1 MIGIAVPFAIGWVL
15 AAPVQISV
23 GKAPSDLGAE
33 TVEFKGDSGAIV
45 KGWWCPTVNSRG
57 VVLLLPGIRANRLSM
72 VDRARFLRRAGYSV
86 LLIDF
91 QATGE
96 TKGDHITFGWKESR
110 DALAAVDFIHH
121 VQPSARIA
129 IIGSSLGG
137 VAALLATPPLK
148 VSALILESV
157 YPTIEIATRNRMEN
171 YLGPIGRVFAP
182 LFLMQLHRR
191 IGVSPSQLHPIDHI
205 AVVDCPVLIMS
216 GQKESDIAAISSTAT
231 KNALEIEGKADAE
244 AASIYAAAFNPPD
257 AQELYSFLR
266 SLDVMRAGFE
276 KDTTAV
282 ISTNSE
288 LGRLLKTMAPT
299 SAAPKPTG
307 P

>member
-1 MIGIAVPFAIGWVL
+1 MNRKLLFALAAILLMIGIAVPFAIGWVL

-33 TVEFKGDSGAIV
+33 TVEFESDSGAIV
-45 KGWWCPTVNSRG
+45 KGWWCPTVNSHG

-72 VDRARFLRRAGYSV
+72 VDRARFLRRSGYSI

-121 VQPSARIA
+121 VDPSARIA

-137 VAALLATPPLK
+137 VATLLATPPLK
-148 VSALILESV
+148 VDALVLEAV

-171 YLGPIGRVFAP
+171 YLGAFGRMLTP
-182 LFLMQLHRR
+182 LLLGQLQLRL
-191 IGVSPSQLHPIDHI
+191 GVSASQLRPVDHI
-205 AVVDCPVLIMS
+205 ADVDCPVLIMS
-216 GQKESDIAAISSTAT
+216 G
-231 KNALEIEGKADAE
+231 
-244 AASIYAAAFNPPD
+244 
-257 AQELYSFLR
+257 
-266 SLDVMRAGFE
+266 E
-276 KDTTAV
+276 KDRNTRTADTQILFERARSRKQLWLV
-282 ISTNSE
+282 PKAGHVDLHRAARKEYETRVLAF
-288 LGRLLKTMAPT
+288 LGQMAE
-299 SAAPKPTG
+299 SR
-307 P
+307 

>member
-1 MIGIAVPFAIGWVL
+1 MNRKLLFALAAILLMIGIAVPFAIGWVL

-33 TVEFKGDSGAIV
+33 TVEFESDSGAIV

-72 VDRARFLRRAGYSV
+72 VDRARFLRRSDYSI

-121 VQPSARIA
+121 VDPSARIA

-137 VAALLATPPLK
+137 VATLLATPPLK
-148 VSALILESV
+148 VDALVLEAV

-171 YLGPIGRVFAP
+171 YLGAFGRMLTP
-182 LFLMQLHRR
+182 LLLGQLQLRL
-191 IGVSPSQLHPIDHI
+191 GVSASQLHPIDHI
-205 AVVDCPVLIMS
+205 AEVDCPVLIMS
-216 GQKESDIAAISSTAT
+216 GENDRNTRPADTQKLFE
-231 KNALEIEGKADAE
+231 
-244 AASIYAAAFNPPD
+244 
-257 AQELYSFLR
+257 
-266 SLDVMRAGFE
+266 RARFAKQLWFVPSAGHV
-276 KDTTAV
+276 D
-282 ISTNSE
+282 
-288 LGRLLKTMAPT
+288 LHQ
-299 SAAPKPTG
+299 AAPHEYETRILAFLANLPESK
-307 P
+307 